1 VGGRISGLG
10 CGEVLP
16 FARFVGAVE
25 GQHLRARARPARDQ
39 ARQFRFIEAP
49 QLFIERPVARKLAG
63 GGALK
68 SSDPRVF
75 PARSGRLDA
84 PNIGAPSCGAPPLG
98 DAPGLLAHFGLES
111 FDESPGLDDL
121 RGEGVLDLP
130 CAAVVESS
138 SA

>member
-1 VGGRISGLG
+1 MGGRISGLG

-130 CAAVVESS
+130 CAAVVE
-138 SA
+138 